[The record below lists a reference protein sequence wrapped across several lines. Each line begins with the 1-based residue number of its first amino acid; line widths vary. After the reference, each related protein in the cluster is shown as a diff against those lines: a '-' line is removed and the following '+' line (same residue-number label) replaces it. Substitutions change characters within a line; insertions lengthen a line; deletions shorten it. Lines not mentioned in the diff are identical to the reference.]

1 MSEVY
6 DHLYNIQPL
15 LVQIEL
21 TEACNLKC
29 RFCYNSQKPRYNNK
43 VFEMMDTLAEQGIMQ
58 LTLTGGEPLMHP
70 QFFDILKRAVEL
82 FPNVMILSN
91 GSLMTDENV
100 KRICDIGPMSVSI
113 SIHGDAETH
122 DSLTGIK
129 GSFDASIGAIK
140 AYLRDGRV
148 PVASNF
154 VLNAFNKSILP
165 NTAEYLQSIGLNFMT
180 VTRFV
185 PVGIGHSAHDLEI
198 QKNDMIDVMRFAE
211 RFMRQN
217 KMHIEFAEAIPF
229 CVVPA
234 DLKHLCNT
242 CSYGYDRFYSDVEGN
257 LMVCGLTRIPL
268 GGNILNTP
276 ISDIKRNSEVF
287 NCFVNQQ
294 QLPKTCINCKTVSEC
309 HGGCRA
315 SAMKDNNWR
324 GTADSFCI
332 VKK

>member
-148 PVASNF
+148 PVASNSVCF
-154 VLNAFNKSILP
+154 ACPLFFFGAPFIKTKRAFRIVLS
-165 NTAEYLQSIGLNFMT
+165 E
-180 VTRFV
+180 
-185 PVGIGHSAHDLEI
+185 
-198 QKNDMIDVMRFAE
+198 
-211 RFMRQN
+211 
-217 KMHIEFAEAIPF
+217 
-229 CVVPA
+229 
-234 DLKHLCNT
+234 
-242 CSYGYDRFYSDVEGN
+242 
-257 LMVCGLTRIPL
+257 
-268 GGNILNTP
+268 
-276 ISDIKRNSEVF
+276 KRAYKTTKPR
-287 NCFVNQQ
+287 
-294 QLPKTCINCKTVSEC
+294 PKPS
-309 HGGCRA
+309 R
-315 SAMKDNNWR
+315 
-324 GTADSFCI
+324 
-332 VKK
+332 